1 MVEDTLAYTKRIYT
15 KYTAQNEDYL
25 IHNKYCCDFGHLQF
39 VRMAG
44 VVSIYNKKLLVPF
57 TCFSLKKSRWPSS
70 VAISREGCLFNL

>member
-44 VVSIYNKKLLVPF
+44 VVSIYK
-57 TCFSLKKSRWPSS
+57 
-70 VAISREGCLFNL
+70 